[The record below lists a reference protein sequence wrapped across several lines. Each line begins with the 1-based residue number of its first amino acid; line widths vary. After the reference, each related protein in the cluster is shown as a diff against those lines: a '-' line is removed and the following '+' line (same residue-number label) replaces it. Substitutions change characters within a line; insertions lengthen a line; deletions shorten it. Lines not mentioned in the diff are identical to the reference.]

1 MQSSAGQ
8 SSSCLLIYSR
18 AATLQHSAFKLNM
31 TLNISGNFAFALLLI
46 VGIWTLEAT
55 SRSLPEPSMAER
67 HEQWMALHG
76 RVYKDA
82 TEKEMRFEIFKA
94 NVENIEAFNSVGD
107 KSYKRGMNAFTDL
120 TNEEFRASRN
130 GFKVQSDFRTT
141 VFKYENLT
149 AVPST
154 MDWRKKGAVT
164 PVKDQGQCGKHGIT
178 DVAGLFQQ

>member
-94 NVENIEAFNSVGD
+94 NVENIEAF
-107 KSYKRGMNAFTDL
+107 KQCRGQ
-120 TNEEFRASRN
+120 
-130 GFKVQSDFRTT
+130 VQSDFRTT